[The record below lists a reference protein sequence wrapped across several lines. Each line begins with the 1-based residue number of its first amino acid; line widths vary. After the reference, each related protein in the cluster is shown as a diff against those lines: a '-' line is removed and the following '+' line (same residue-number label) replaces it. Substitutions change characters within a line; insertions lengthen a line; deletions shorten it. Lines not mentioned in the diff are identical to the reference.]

1 MAMLKLPDKEELN
14 MKKYESPSYEVEYF
28 VLKNGILTNLSVE
41 NPDTGIDDW
50 IDEPVDG
57 PAPY

>member
-1 MAMLKLPDKEELN
+1 

>member
-1 MAMLKLPDKEELN
+1 
-14 MKKYESPSYEVEYF
+14 MKKYEEPSFEIEYF

>member
-28 VLKNGILTNLSVE
+28 VLKNGILTNLSAE
-41 NPDTGIDDW
+41 NPDNIFDW
-50 IDEPVDG
+50 NDEPVDG